1 MSKDVQRIVVSENAK
16 SRMVVYKTAVKG
28 MKNRTGKQYWTSV
41 TKHEPKPK
49 K

>member
-16 SRMVVYKTAVKG
+16 SRMVIVKTAVPGKLT
-28 MKNRTGKQYWTSV
+28 RTGKQFYTSV
-41 TKHEPKPK
+41 TKHELKPK